1 MAQPSDDGH
10 DRVYNP
16 TSYKD
21 WDVEQALAD
30 AVSERTLLS
39 TSYEEQTKRHLDQ
52 AAPAAAMS
60 IVNIALY
67 SHDERRK
74 LDASKYVVDRLL
86 GRIGEE
92 KQSAQGNPLEAL
104 LGDVVR
110 TAEELANGSSYTNGN
125 GAH

>member
-1 MAQPSDDGH
+1 MASADDGH
-10 DRVYNP
+10 DRVYHP

-21 WDVEQALAD
+21 WDVDQALAD

-39 TSYEEQTKRHLDQ
+39 TSYEEQTRRHLDQ

-60 IVNIALY
+60 IINIALY

-92 KQSAQGNPLEAL
+92 KADGKGSPLESL
-104 LGDVVR
+104 LADVVQ
-110 TAEELANGSSYTNGN
+110 TAEALANGN
-125 GAH
+125 